1 MDSVNIGVVLFVI
14 LCVYIFSK
22 LTNLQEN
29 WGTSPGTL
37 IQLASNSG
45 YYPYYRYGYG
55 YRYPYYIYKYPYHL
69 YYPMGYYPLKY
80 ENYNYGL
87 Y

>member
-1 MDSVNIGVVLFVI
+1 MDKLNILVLLLIIVAIYVI
-14 LCVYIFSK
+14 SSTK
-22 LTNLQEN
+22 EK

-37 IQLASNSG
+37 IQLSSNSG
-45 YYPYYRYGYG
+45 YYPYYRYGFG
-55 YRYPYYIYKYPYHL
+55 YKYPYYMYKYPYHL
-69 YYPMGYYPLKY
+69 YYPMGYYPLHY